1 MDVPCCNNR
10 DTRISLTEAGD
21 VDDTEVSR
29 GGGGG
34 GGGETPTSFGK
45 RGRGGELILGL
56 V

>member
-1 MDVPCCNNR
+1 MGVPCRNNR
-10 DTRISLTEAGD
+10 GTRISPTEAGD

-29 GGGGG
+29 GGG

>member
-1 MDVPCCNNR
+1 MGVPCCNNR
-10 DTRISLTEAGD
+10 GTRISLTEAGD

-29 GGGGG
+29 GGG